1 MKVHGFLKLKSVV
14 SILFG
19 LCMLLFYDV
28 LMPIYG
34 ITLNQSG
41 AMMTQWTGATFIGIG
56 LICWFASQA
65 DSSELLKGII
75 VSLFICDTSGFIVSF
90 MGQIGGV
97 ANMLGWSTVATWLFF
112 AMGLGYYRFVSKDI

>member
-1 MKVHGFLKLKSVV
+1 MNVSSFLKLKSVISV
-14 SILFG
+14 LYG
-19 LCMLLFYDV
+19 LCMLLFYAV

-65 DSSELLKGII
+65 DSSELLKGILA
-75 VSLFICDTSGFIVSF
+75 SLFICDTASFIVSF
-90 MGQIGGV
+90 IGQIGGV
-97 ANMLGWSTVATWLFF
+97 ANMLGWSTVATWFF
-112 AMGLGYYRFVSKDI
+112 FSMGLGYYRFVSKDV

>member
-1 MKVHGFLKLKSVV
+1 MKVSGFLKLKSVV
-14 SILFG
+14 SVLFG
-19 LCMLLFYDV
+19 LCMLLFYDF

-34 ITLNQSG
+34 IILNQSG

-56 LICWFASQA
+56 LVCWFASRT
-65 DSSELLKGII
+65 DSSELLKGIL
-75 VSLFICDTSGFIVSF
+75 VSLFICDTTGFIVSF

-97 ANMLGWSTVATWLFF
+97 ANILGWSTVATWLFF